1 MLVDRMGHLLGYD
14 VEHILL
20 YQDMTARDLLQQRT
34 TTPNGD
40 TVWTNSALVSAALE
54 GKMTVLDGVHRLHR
68 GTMTVLHRLLHDREL
83 QLYDG
88 TRLVREDRF
97 EALRKV
103 ISRYVTQFYSVDFS
117 KPRIGVKKCVFSKR
131 TIKVCVSCC

>member
-103 ISRYVTQFYSVDFS
+103 ISQAQDVLFLS
-117 KPRIGVKKCVFSKR
+117 KVFSRIRKIKYVLDSPLIPLKR
-131 TIKVCVSCC
+131 NQKN